1 MIIETGEGLPNADSY
16 ASQEDTAIYHSD
28 RGNTQW
34 VMTTDAGQIS
44 ALIRATDYLDGHYRA
59 HGFPLNPAQGL
70 QWPRAGDGAVPR
82 AVRHATMMLALEAL
96 SGPLTGRAERG
107 VKSITESAEGVGST
121 STTYDDTLPT
131 DLYPHVTAILSDV
144 ATLRSAGRG
153 VWVGRVIK

>member
-1 MIIETGEGLPNADSY
+1 MIIETGEGLPIADSY
-16 ASQEDTAIYHSD
+16 ASTEDTAIYHSD
-28 RGNTQW
+28 RGHTQW

-44 ALIRATDYLDGHYRA
+44 ALIRATDYLDAHYRA
-59 HGFPLNPAQGL
+59 HGVPLNPVQGL

-107 VKSITESAEGVGST
+107 VKSMSESMDGIVST
-121 STTYDDTLPT
+121 STTYDDALPS

-144 ATLRSAGRG
+144 ATPRSAGGG
-153 VWVGRVIK
+153 VWTGRVVK